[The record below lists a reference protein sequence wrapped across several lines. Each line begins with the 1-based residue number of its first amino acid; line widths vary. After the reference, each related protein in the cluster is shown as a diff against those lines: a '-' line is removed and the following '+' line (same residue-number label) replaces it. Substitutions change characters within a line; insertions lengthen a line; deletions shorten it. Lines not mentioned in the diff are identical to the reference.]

1 MTPSSPVSPWIY
13 IVSSDRD
20 VLPFKDITLAL
31 TRIITHVN
39 NCDVFEDCVQS
50 KRRRELLGSTS
61 LFGKI
66 ALYDDDLLG
75 LVSGRKERRMQQV
88 NGYQV
93 FGALQCPS
101 RPPCCISHVPLYSG
115 HPKPVLC
122 AMLISQQQAC
132 NALVVLYCKMCCGT
146 RHRSCLWLRLHGK
159 PNKRLAVGE
168 NPCSPACLVLNKYR
182 MAACRLQHMYEK
194 FCVCALQASLHSCPQ
209 SFPSRCWAR

>member
-1 MTPSSPVSPWIY
+1 MCVQSSLTIGPGVGVTPSSPVSPWIY

-20 VLPFKDITLAL
+20 LLPFKDITLAL

-101 RPPCCISHVPLYSG
+101 RPPAASAMCQCI
-115 HPKPVLC
+115 
-122 AMLISQQQAC
+122 QATQ
-132 NALVVLYCKMCCGT
+132 NLFSA
-146 RHRSCLWLRLHGK
+146 
-159 PNKRLAVGE
+159 
-168 NPCSPACLVLNKYR
+168 PC
-182 MAACRLQHMYEK
+182 
-194 FCVCALQASLHSCPQ
+194 
-209 SFPSRCWAR
+209 